1 MEFKLVLE
9 KLLTEF
15 DRQNINYALIGGFA
29 LGLWGVGRATVDID
43 FLALRDDM
51 PKVDGVMNH
60 LGYECR
66 YKSEN
71 VSQYISPLKIFGEV
85 DFIHAFRAPSIAMLK
100 RAEKKSIYDGT
111 MTIRVLKPEDIIG
124 LKMQAMKSD
133 KSRSGTDLADIKMLL
148 KLQKNIIDY
157 GIIEGHT
164 KLLEMEDLLKE
175 ILEEESE

>member
-1 MEFKLVLE
+1 
-9 KLLTEF
+9 
-15 DRQNINYALIGGFA
+15 
-29 LGLWGVGRATVDID
+29 
-43 FLALRDDM
+43 
-51 PKVDGVMNH
+51 MNH

-100 RAEKKSIYDGT
+100 RTEKKSIYDGT

-124 LKMQAMKSD
+124 LKIQSIKND
-133 KSRSGTDLADIKMLL
+133 NSRSGTDMADIKMLL
-148 KLQKNIIDY
+148 KLQKNSIDY
-157 GIIEGHT
+157 SIIEGHA
-164 KLLEMEDLLKE
+164 KLLGMEYLLKE